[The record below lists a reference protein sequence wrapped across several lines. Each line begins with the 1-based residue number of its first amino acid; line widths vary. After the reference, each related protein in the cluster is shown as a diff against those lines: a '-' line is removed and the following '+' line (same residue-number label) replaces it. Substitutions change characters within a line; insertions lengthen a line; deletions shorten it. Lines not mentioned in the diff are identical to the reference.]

1 MRTGSRGATD
11 GLPGM
16 WPPSNPKKTYVVEKG
31 ILGQDS
37 SSVVR
42 LRVANYMI
50 VLPYREGSSSTDP
63 LQRAGDAAERQMAHY
78 LHRTFNDDP
87 NVCVLHGLR
96 IEDPDQPE
104 QNGAP
109 GVCQIDH
116 LLLHR
121 WGVFI
126 VESKSVSQEVRVR
139 PDGTG
144 GDEWSRVWKG
154 TESGMASPILQ
165 AKRQAEFL
173 RSILQRHRAE
183 LVGKQALGFRTV
195 TKAMIGTDQRGFKNM
210 PMQLVI
216 AVSDHGRITRMD
228 GWEEPRKPFQVYVT
242 KADLVPDKVAREIK
256 KHRKGARLMA
266 IAPSGEYGL
275 WDMKEKE
282 VLTVAEFLAG
292 RHSEQATP
300 RSSTSCQPPKT
311 PARKT
316 PSQKTTRKT
325 PPENPAQQAS
335 LSVQPS
341 CKHCG
346 SNTLTAQW
354 GKFGYYWRC
363 GECSKNTKMPVA
375 CSTCNAERS
384 HNNAVVKV
392 RKSGSKYFR
401 DCAACGTSE
410 LIWNAS

>member
-1 MRTGSRGATD
+1 MRGDPPRGPAQGVPQTGFWACRRRRTTKPCVA
-11 GLPGM
+11 
-16 WPPSNPKKTYVVEKG
+16 EKG

-37 SSVVR
+37 FPVVR

-50 VLPYREGSSSTDP
+50 VLPYKEGSSSTDP

-87 NVCVLHGLR
+87 SVCVLHGLR

-154 TESGMASPILQ
+154 RESGMASPIRQ

-183 LVGKQALGFRTV
+183 LVGKQTLGFRTV
-195 TKAMIGTDQRGFKNM
+195 TKVMIGTDQRGFKNM
-210 PMQLVI
+210 PMRLVI
-216 AVSDHGRITRMD
+216 AVSDRGRITRMD

-242 KADLVPDKVAREIK
+242 KADLVPDKVAREVK

-266 IAPSGEYGL
+266 IAPSGQYGL

-292 RHSEQATP
+292 RHSEKATP
-300 RSSTSCQPPKT
+300 RSSISCQPPKT

-316 PSQKTTRKT
+316 PTQKTTRKT

-341 CKHCG
+341 CKHVGRTRSPHSGG
-346 SNTLTAQW
+346 SLATTGGAGSAARTQKCRWRARPATPREATA
-354 GKFGYYWRC
+354 
-363 GECSKNTKMPVA
+363 T
-375 CSTCNAERS
+375 RS
-384 HNNAVVKV
+384 S
-392 RKSGSKYFR
+392 RS
-401 DCAACGTSE
+401 
-410 LIWNAS
+410 ASPALSISAIVQRVGRPN